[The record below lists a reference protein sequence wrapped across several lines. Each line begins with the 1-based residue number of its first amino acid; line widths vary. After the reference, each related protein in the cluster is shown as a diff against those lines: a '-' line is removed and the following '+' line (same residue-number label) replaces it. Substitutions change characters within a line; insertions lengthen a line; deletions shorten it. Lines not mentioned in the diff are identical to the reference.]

1 MAVYVVKL
9 HKCYLI
15 QYIQY
20 LNSMLCPYI
29 LISLTR
35 KGSELINRAKYCC
48 VKDVS
53 QTRLTHSLPLIA
65 EGK

>member
-1 MAVYVVKL
+1 
-9 HKCYLI
+9 
-15 QYIQY
+15 
-20 LNSMLCPYI
+20 MLCPYI

-35 KGSELINRAKYCC
+35 KGSELINRPKYFC